1 MSRAQGKSLAVP
13 SATAALEACAGTVGR
28 GFAASEVSGPDTLT
42 QALTPSIM
50 EMIGRSLIRTGELV
64 LLVDTQAGKLRLIPA
79 ETHDVE
85 GGPFPDEWEYRLTLG
100 GPSRTVTYDTLGEL
114 DKLLPKGK
122 PPKRRLTGI
131 GRNCDL
137 FKSMISEVFRPRWAG
152 ILGAQGWS
160 EAWLEY
166 VKVQNVAM
174 FGDSFLPDSEC
185 RSIAKSCFRY
195 WTLQYSTGRFSDIQR
210 ARNGKRWHDDYGYD
224 FDRQA
229 QDVRELKAWGL
240 KQSTIGAVVRLSQGR
255 VSQILSK
262 GAL

>member
-1 MSRAQGKSLAVP
+1 MLRTGWRTTWAPIPGIKVLSP
-13 SATAALEACAGTVGR
+13 EI
-28 GFAASEVSGPDTLT
+28 
-42 QALTPSIM
+42 PSIPDRSVSYIGAGCFPYGLQ
-50 EMIGRSLIRTGELV
+50 EM
-64 LLVDTQAGKLRLIPA
+64 
-79 ETHDVE
+79 
-85 GGPFPDEWEYRLTLG
+85 
-100 GPSRTVTYDTLGEL
+100 

-160 EAWLEY
+160 KAWLEY
-166 VKVQNVAM
+166 VKVQNVAI

-195 WTLQYSTGRFSDIQR
+195 WTLQYDPGRFSDLQR
-210 ARNGKRWHDDYGYD
+210 ARMGKRWHGEYSYN

-229 QDVRELKAWGL
+229 TDVRELKHWGL
-240 KQSTIGAVVRLSQGR
+240 KQVTIAAVVGLSPGR
-255 VSQILSK
+255 VSQILSQR
-262 GAL
+262 AL